1 MHRYVA
7 VRLREEVIR
16 ALDELAKRNGVTR
29 SLIIKRGIELVLKQQ
44 KIEIFIKD
52 RPVKE
57 SKVLAKQGKDR
68 KSEPGVVIISPRV
81 A

>member
-44 KIEIFIKD
+44 KQNAK
-52 RPVKE
+52 KYL
-57 SKVLAKQGKDR
+57 KVGL
-68 KSEPGVVIISPRV
+68 VVVNYIS
-81 A
+81 